1 MAGSLSRNSYI
12 ADEGPIFGGVR
23 MQLELLEVSLVGLI
37 LLPLIVLAILFL
49 VDFQKSDGRA
59 KMTAIYGFLTFILMF
74 LYFLVNWLLTVDISI
89 IVILFGTG
97 FTFMPVWVISFTKSE
112 YLEKWRI
119 PFAII
124 FLVIWAAY
132 IVPRLFMTLY
142 LSFYFLTIVFALAIV
157 FLLLGVMDDYKVL
170 ILITGLVLVYLERA
184 WTFADALTETLV
196 LLLGCWLVLIW
207 YLLTRRG

>member
-1 MAGSLSRNSYI
+1 
-12 ADEGPIFGGVR
+12 
-23 MQLELLEVSLVGLI
+23 MQLELLEISLVGLV
-37 LLPLIVLAILFL
+37 LLPLALLAILHL
-49 VDFQKSDGRA
+49 LDFQKSDGRA

-74 LYFLVNWLLTVDISI
+74 LYFLVNWLLTVDVSV
-89 IVILFGTG
+89 IVILFGTA

-112 YLEKWRI
+112 YLKKWGI
-119 PFAII
+119 PFAIL
-124 FLVIWAAY
+124 FLVICVAY
-132 IVPRLFMTLY
+132 IVPRIFMALY

-184 WTFADALTETLV
+184 WTFADALTETIV

>member
-1 MAGSLSRNSYI
+1 
-12 ADEGPIFGGVR
+12 
-23 MQLELLEVSLVGLI
+23 MQLELLEISLVGLV
-37 LLPLIVLAILFL
+37 LLPLALLAILHL
-49 VDFQKSDGRA
+49 LDLQKSDGGA
-59 KMTAIYGFLTFILMF
+59 KMTAIYGSLTFILLI

-89 IVILFGTG
+89 IVILFGTA

-124 FLVIWAAY
+124 FLVIWVAY
-132 IVPRLFMTLY
+132 VVPRLFMALY

-157 FLLLGVMDDYKVL
+157 FLLLGVMDDGKVL
-170 ILITGLVLVYLERA
+170 ILITGLVLIYLERG

-207 YLLTRRG
+207 YLLTKRG

>member
-1 MAGSLSRNSYI
+1 
-12 ADEGPIFGGVR
+12 
-23 MQLELLEVSLVGLI
+23 MQLELLEISLVGLV
-37 LLPLIVLAILFL
+37 LLPLALLAILHL
-49 VDFQKSDGRA
+49 LDLQRSDGRA
-59 KMTAIYGFLTFILMF
+59 KMTAIYGFLTFILLF

-89 IVILFGTG
+89 IVILFGTA

-124 FLVIWAAY
+124 FLVIWVAY
-132 IVPRLFMTLY
+132 VVPRLFTALY

-157 FLLLGVMDDYKVL
+157 FLLLGVMDDGKVL
-170 ILITGLVLVYLERA
+170 ILITGLVLIYLERA

-207 YLLTRRG
+207 YLLTKRG

>member
-1 MAGSLSRNSYI
+1 
-12 ADEGPIFGGVR
+12 
-23 MQLELLEVSLVGLI
+23 MQLELLEISLVGLV
-37 LLPLIVLAILFL
+37 LLPLALLAILHL
-49 VDFQKSDGRA
+49 LDFQKSDGRA

-74 LYFLVNWLLTVDISI
+74 LYFLVNWLLTVDVSV
-89 IVILFGTG
+89 IVILFGTA

-112 YLEKWRI
+112 YLKKWGI
-119 PFAII
+119 PFAIL
-124 FLVIWAAY
+124 FLVICVAY
-132 IVPRLFMTLY
+132 IVPRIFMALY

-184 WTFADALTETLV
+184 WTFADALTETIV

-207 YLLTRRG
+207 YLLTRRT